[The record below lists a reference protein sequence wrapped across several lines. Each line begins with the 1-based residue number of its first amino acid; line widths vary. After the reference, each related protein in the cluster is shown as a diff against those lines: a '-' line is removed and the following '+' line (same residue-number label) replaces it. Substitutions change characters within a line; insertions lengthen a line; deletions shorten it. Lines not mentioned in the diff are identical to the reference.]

1 MTWHGRIWNRLY
13 YTLLVLVEKKILC
26 DTERYKCYT
35 VLISKQRQNEKVRY
49 GTDERAA
56 RTCVSAEKD
65 VN

>member
-1 MTWHGRIWNRLY
+1 M
-13 YTLLVLVEKKILC
+13 LVEKKILC